1 LIKFISE
8 TISIGDRELTDRK
21 FVEQIDENLINK
33 KTSESDKRAENSLK
47 QNLSERS
54 KERKVP
60 ATRISR
66 LASYSGKR

>member
-1 LIKFISE
+1 M
-8 TISIGDRELTDRK
+8 
-21 FVEQIDENLINK
+21 NK